1 MPSNVGLLD
10 YHQPITGKPILI
22 PADVAE
28 EMKRRL
34 VAEKISKRLYRL
46 FSPDSPFPQ
55 LKPSIFAQ
63 RFIPSKLPPRE
74 APGCFF
80 QLPQSDKWKRD
91 HRTVNFMH

>member
-1 MPSNVGLLD
+1 MNVGLLAD
-10 YHQPITGKPILI
+10 YQAITEKPTFI
-22 PADVAE
+22 PAHVAE
-28 EMKRRL
+28 EMARRL

-91 HRTVNFMH
+91 HRTVTFMARA